1 MLSERFVEEPQTR
14 GTRDSEVLPEPPGSD
29 EALELSVAERPR
41 PFRERRRARSV
52 EDSRHEALNSVDQL
66 LVHHE
71 KAIEH
76 LKKEE
81 SKYRSLFE
89 EAPVGMFQMSFS
101 GRLLSVNRM
110 MARIYGYDSP
120 EHFLAET
127 VDTRQQFLVEPS
139 KLKEWKNSGGVSD
152 LARIEAEIH
161 CRDGA
166 SKWVWLNM
174 RAARDESGNAV
185 HIEGTVEDIT
195 DRREATEHLRFLA
208 YYDPLT
214 GLPNPTLFQ
223 TQLADA
229 IEAARSTIETV
240 SLLVLELARFKIMN
254 DSFGH
259 TFGDRLLQE
268 TAERIKMTVG
278 SDCTVAR
285 IGGGEFAIA
294 LSHQGN
300 ASSAMVTA
308 REIVKTLADEFCIM
322 GHSLNVSFNL
332 GISIFPDH
340 GADGNA
346 LLQNADVALYSAK
359 EDGPNRIRVFTE
371 EMNVEIMEQLTL
383 ANGLQMALA
392 RSELFLVYQPQV
404 NSQTGKITGLEA
416 LLRWQHPL
424 LGLVPPAKF
433 IGLAERSG
441 LIIPIGEWV
450 LRTACTQAKEW
461 QDAGLAA
468 VTVAVNVSAIQFRQQ
483 GFPDIIRGIL
493 EETGL
498 DPKYLELELTESLL
512 LTNADVMFSI
522 LQELRDM
529 EVKLAID
536 DFGTGYSSLSYLRQF
551 QVNRL
556 KIDRSFVRDVAINPD
571 DAAIATAIINM
582 ARALNLE
589 VLAEGVETEEQL
601 GFFRAQNCYQIQG
614 FYFSKPVAVNQV
626 PGHLRSLT
634 MQPASSSYR
643 SPARYDA

>member
-1 MLSERFVEEPQTR
+1 MLSEGFLKGPHARA
-14 GTRDSEVLPEPPGSD
+14 DSDPNVNSEPPNIG
-29 EALELSVAERPR
+29 EPNELSVPAHSR
-41 PFRERRRARSV
+41 PFRERRRTRSV
-52 EDSRHEALNSVDQL
+52 EESRHEALNSVDRL

-71 KAIEH
+71 RAIEY
-76 LKKEE
+76 LKAEE

-89 EAPVGMFQMSFS
+89 EAPVGIFRMSFS

-120 EHFLAET
+120 EQLLAENS
-127 VDTRQQFLVEPS
+127 DTKQQFLVEPS
-139 KLKEWKNSGGVSD
+139 RFKEWRSSAEMRDV
-152 LARIEAEIH
+152 ARIEAEIH
-161 CRDGA
+161 CRDGS

-174 RAARDESGNAV
+174 RAARDESGDAA
-185 HIEGTVEDIT
+185 HFEGTVEDIT

-223 TQLADA
+223 TQLAEA
-229 IEAARSTIETV
+229 IELASSSNCKVA
-240 SLLVLELARFKIMN
+240 LLVLELARFKIVN

-259 TFGDRLLQE
+259 AFGDRLLQE
-268 TAERIKMTVG
+268 TAERIKMAVG
-278 SDCTVAR
+278 NDCTVAR

-294 LSHQGN
+294 LPHLEN
-300 ASSAMVTA
+300 ASSAMTTA
-308 REIVKTLADEFCIM
+308 KDIVKTLADEFCIM
-322 GHSLNVSFNL
+322 GHSLNISYNL

-340 GADGNA
+340 GANGEA
-346 LLQNADVALYSAK
+346 LLQNADVALHSAK
-359 EDGPNRIRVFTE
+359 EEGPNRACVFTE
-371 EMNVEIMEQLTL
+371 EMNVQIMAQLTL
-383 ANGLQMALA
+383 ANGLQLALA
-392 RSELFLVYQPQV
+392 RNELFLVYQPQV

-416 LLRWQHPL
+416 LLRWQHPT

-441 LIIPIGEWV
+441 LIVPIGEWV
-450 LRTACTQAKEW
+450 LRTACAQAKAW
-461 QDAGLAA
+461 QDAGLGA
-468 VTVAVNVSAIQFRQQ
+468 VPVAVNVSAIQFRQQ
-483 GFPDIIRGIL
+483 GFPEVIRDIL
-493 EETGL
+493 KETGL

-601 GFFRAQNCYQIQG
+601 GFFRAQHCYEIQG
-614 FYFSKPVAVNQV
+614 FYFSKPVAVSQIA
-626 PGHLRSLT
+626 GHLRAIT
-634 MQPASSSYR
+634 IQPAPKQSCD
-643 SPARYDA
+643 PASVNP

>member
-1 MLSERFVEEPQTR
+1 MLSERFVKEPQTTGEPDPPVR
-14 GTRDSEVLPEPPGSD
+14 PEPLIND
-29 EALELSVAERPR
+29 EGIEVSVPVRPR
-41 PFRERRRARSV
+41 PFRERRRTRPI
-52 EDSRHEALNSVDQL
+52 EDSRHEALNSVDRL
-66 LVHHE
+66 LIHHE
-71 KAIEH
+71 KAIEY
-76 LKKEE
+76 LKNEE
-81 SKYRSLFE
+81 LKYRSLFE
-89 EAPVGMFQMSFS
+89 DAPIGIFRMSFS
-101 GRLLSVNRM
+101 GRLLNVNRM
-110 MARIYGYDSP
+110 MARIYGYESP
-120 EHFLAET
+120 EQLLAET
-127 VDTRQQFLVEPS
+127 GNTRHQFLVEPS
-139 KLKEWKNSGGVSD
+139 KLKEWKSSVDVSN
-152 LARIEAEIH
+152 LARVEAEIH

-166 SKWVWLNM
+166 KKWVWLNM
-174 RAARDESGNAV
+174 CAARDENGNAV
-185 HIEGTVEDIT
+185 HIQGTVEDIT
-195 DRREATEHLRFLA
+195 ERREATEHLRFLA

-223 TQLADA
+223 TQLAAA
-229 IEAARSTIETV
+229 IQTARSTNGTV
-240 SLLVLELARFKIMN
+240 ALLVLELARFKIMN

-259 TFGDRLLQE
+259 PFGDQLLQE

-278 SDCTVAR
+278 NEATVAR

-294 LSHQGN
+294 LGRQEN
-300 ASSAMVTA
+300 ASIAMATA
-308 REIVKTLADEFCIM
+308 REIVKTLADEFSIM

-340 GADGNA
+340 GADGEA

-371 EMNVEIMEQLTL
+371 EMNVQIMGQLTL
-383 ANGLQMALA
+383 ANALQMALA
-392 RSELFLVYQPQV
+392 RNELFLVYQPQV

-416 LLRWQHPL
+416 LLRWQHPQ
-424 LGLVPPAKF
+424 LGLLSPAKF

-450 LRTACTQAKEW
+450 LRTACAQAKQW
-461 QDAGLAA
+461 QDAGLAP

-483 GFPDIIRGIL
+483 GFPEIIRGIL

-498 DPKYLELELTESLL
+498 HPKYLELELTESLL

-556 KIDRSFVRDVAINPD
+556 KIDRSFVQDVAINPD

-601 GFFRAQNCYQIQG
+601 GFFRAQHCYEIQG
-614 FYFSKPVAVNQV
+614 FYFSRPVAVSQV
-626 PGHLRSLT
+626 EGQLRSIT
-634 MQPASSSYR
+634 MQPASNQS
-643 SPARYDA
+643 AA

>member
-1 MLSERFVEEPQTR
+1 MLYDGFAKGPHAQA
-14 GTRDSEVLPEPPGSD
+14 DPEPNVHSEPPLNV
-29 EALELSVAERPR
+29 EALELSTPVRPR
-41 PFRERRRARSV
+41 PFRERRRSRSA
-52 EDSRHEALNSVDQL
+52 EESRHEALNSVDRL
-66 LVHHE
+66 LVHQE
-71 KAIEH
+71 RALEY
-76 LKKEE
+76 LKTEE
-81 SKYRSLFE
+81 LKYRSLFE
-89 EAPVGMFQMSFS
+89 ESPVGIFRMSFS

-120 EHFLAET
+120 EQLLAET
-127 VDTRQQFLVEPS
+127 ADSRQQFLVEPS
-139 KLKEWKNSGGVSD
+139 RLKEWKASVEISDVS
-152 LARIEAEIH
+152 RIEAEIQ

-166 SKWVWLNM
+166 NKWVWLNM
-174 RAARDESGNAV
+174 RAARDENGIAV
-185 HIEGTVEDIT
+185 HLEGTVEDIT

-223 TQLADA
+223 TKLAEA
-229 IEAARSTIETV
+229 IELANLSNSKVA
-240 SLLVLELARFKIMN
+240 LLVLELARFKIVN

-259 TFGDRLLQE
+259 AFGDRLLQE
-268 TAERIKMTVG
+268 TAERIRIAVG
-278 SDCTVAR
+278 NDCTVAR

-294 LSHQGN
+294 LDHLDN
-300 ASSAMVTA
+300 AASAMATA
-308 REIVKTLADEFCIM
+308 QEIAKALADEFCIM
-322 GHSLNVSFNL
+322 GHSLNISYNL

-340 GADGNA
+340 GVNGEA

-359 EDGPNRIRVFTE
+359 EEGPNRALLFTE
-371 EMNVEIMEQLTL
+371 EMNVQIMAQLTL
-383 ANGLQMALA
+383 ANSLQLALA
-392 RSELFLVYQPQV
+392 RNELFLVYQPQV
-404 NSQTGKITGLEA
+404 NTQTGKITGLEA
-416 LLRWQHPL
+416 LLRWQHPQ

-441 LIIPIGEWV
+441 LIVPIGEWV
-450 LRTACTQAKEW
+450 LRTACAQAKEW
-461 QDAGLAA
+461 QEAGLLA
-468 VTVAVNVSAIQFRQQ
+468 VPVAVNVSAIQFRQQ
-483 GFPDIIRGIL
+483 GFPELIRDIL
-493 EETGL
+493 KETGL

-551 QVNRL
+551 RVNRL

-601 GFFRAQNCYQIQG
+601 GFFRAQHCYEVQG
-614 FYFSKPVAVNQV
+614 FYFSKPVTVSQIAGQLRAITIHPAPGPFSCPAGVN
-626 PGHLRSLT
+626 P
-634 MQPASSSYR
+634 
-643 SPARYDA
+643 

>member
-1 MLSERFVEEPQTR
+1 M
-14 GTRDSEVLPEPPGSD
+14 D
-29 EALELSVAERPR
+29 EAAELRVPVPPR
-41 PFRERRRARSV
+41 PFRERRLTRSI
-52 EDSRHEALNSVDQL
+52 EESRHEALDSVDRL

-71 KAIEH
+71 KAIEE
-76 LKKEE
+76 LRAEE

-89 EAPVGMFQMSFS
+89 EAPVGIFRMSFS
-101 GRLLSVNRM
+101 GHLLSVNHM
-110 MARIYGYDSP
+110 MARIYGYDSADQL
-120 EHFLAET
+120 LAET
-127 VDTRQQFLVEPS
+127 AEIRQQFLVDPS
-139 KLKEWKNSGGVSD
+139 QLKEWKSSVEMRD
-152 LARIEAEIH
+152 VARIEAEIH
-161 CRDGA
+161 RRDGT

-174 RAARDESGNAV
+174 RAARDENGDAV
-185 HIEGTVEDIT
+185 HFEGTVEDIT

-229 IEAARSTIETV
+229 IESARSTNGKV
-240 SLLVLELARFKIMN
+240 ALLVLELARFKIIN

-259 TFGDRLLQE
+259 SFGDRLLQE
-268 TAERIKMTVG
+268 TAERIKTTVG
-278 SDCTVAR
+278 NDCTVAR

-294 LSHQGN
+294 LGQLEK
-300 ASSAMVTA
+300 ATDALATA
-308 REIVKTLADEFCIM
+308 RDIVKTLIEEFCIM
-322 GHSLNVSFNL
+322 GHSLNVSFNI

-340 GADGNA
+340 GMNGEA
-346 LLQNADVALYSAK
+346 LLQNADVAMYSAK
-359 EDGPNRIRVFTE
+359 EDGPNSIRVFTE
-371 EMNVEIMEQLTL
+371 EMNVEIMGQLTL

-392 RSELFLVYQPQV
+392 RNELFLVYQPQV
-404 NSQTGKITGLEA
+404 NSETGKITGMEA
-416 LLRWQHPL
+416 LLRWQHPQ
-424 LGLVPPAKF
+424 LGLVPPVKF

-450 LRTACTQAKEW
+450 LRTACAQAKEW

-468 VTVAVNVSAIQFRQQ
+468 VPVAVNVSAIQFRQQ
-483 GFPDIIRGIL
+483 GFPEIIRGIL

-601 GFFRAQNCYQIQG
+601 GFFRAQQCYEIQG
-614 FYFSKPVAVNQV
+614 FYFSKPVAVSQIA
-626 PGHLRSLT
+626 GHLRSIT
-634 MQPASSSYR
+634 MQPASNSQPS
-643 SPARYDA
+643 

>member
-1 MLSERFVEEPQTR
+1 
-14 GTRDSEVLPEPPGSD
+14 
-29 EALELSVAERPR
+29 
-41 PFRERRRARSV
+41 
-52 EDSRHEALNSVDQL
+52 
-66 LVHHE
+66 
-71 KAIEH
+71 
-76 LKKEE
+76 
-81 SKYRSLFE
+81 
-89 EAPVGMFQMSFS
+89 MSFS

-120 EHFLAET
+120 EQFLAET
-127 VDTRQQFLVEPS
+127 GDTRQQFLVEPS
-139 KLKEWKNSGGVSD
+139 MLREWRTSVEMSD
-152 LARIEAEIH
+152 LARVEAEIH

-174 RAARDESGNAV
+174 RAARDKNGNAV

-223 TQLADA
+223 TQLADV
-229 IEAARSTIETV
+229 IEMARSTNGQV
-240 SLLVLELARFKIMN
+240 SLLVLELARFKIIN

-268 TAERIKMTVG
+268 AAERIKMIVG
-278 SDCTVAR
+278 NDCTVAR

-294 LSHQGN
+294 LINQAD
-300 ASSAMVTA
+300 ASSAMAMA
-308 REIVKTLADEFCIM
+308 REIVKTLADQFSIM
-322 GHSLNVSFNL
+322 GHCMNVSFNL
-332 GISIFPDH
+332 GVSIFPDH
-340 GADGNA
+340 GADGEA

-371 EMNVEIMEQLTL
+371 EMNVQIMGQLTL
-383 ANGLQMALA
+383 ANELQMALA
-392 RSELFLVYQPQV
+392 RNELFLVYQPQV

-416 LLRWQHPL
+416 LLRWQHPQ
-424 LGLVPPAKF
+424 LGLLPPVKF

-450 LRTACTQAKEW
+450 LRTACAQAKEW

-483 GFPDIIRGIL
+483 GFAEIIRGIL

-498 DPKYLELELTESLL
+498 NPKYLELELTESLL

-601 GFFRAQNCYQIQG
+601 GFFRAQHCYEIQG
-614 FYFSKPVAVNQV
+614 FYFSRPVTVGQIA
-626 PGHLRSLT
+626 GHLKAIT
-634 MQPASSSYR
+634 IQPAQ
-643 SPARYDA
+643 SPCPGPADVSP

>member
-1 MLSERFVEEPQTR
+1 MLSEWFVKEPQIK
-14 GTRDSEVLPEPPGSD
+14 GEPDPEVRSKSLPSHQGVEV
-29 EALELSVAERPR
+29 SVPVRPR
-41 PFRERRRARSV
+41 PFRERRRTRPI
-52 EDSRHEALNSVDQL
+52 EDSRHEALNSVDRL
-66 LVHHE
+66 LIHYE
-71 KAIEH
+71 KTIEY
-76 LKKEE
+76 LEEEE

-89 EAPVGMFQMSFS
+89 EAPVGIFQMSFN

-120 EHFLAET
+120 EQFLAET
-127 VDTRQQFLVEPS
+127 GDTRQQFLVEPS
-139 KLKEWKNSGGVSD
+139 MLREWRTSVEMSD
-152 LARIEAEIH
+152 LARVEAEIH

-174 RAARDESGNAV
+174 RAARDKSGNAV

-223 TQLADA
+223 TQLADV
-229 IEAARSTIETV
+229 IEMARSTNGQV
-240 SLLVLELARFKIMN
+240 SLLVLELARFKIIN

-268 TAERIKMTVG
+268 AAERIKMIVG
-278 SDCTVAR
+278 NDCTVAR

-294 LSHQGN
+294 LTHQGS
-300 ASSAMVTA
+300 ASSAVATA
-308 REIVKTLADEFCIM
+308 HEIVKTVADEFSIM
-322 GHSLNVSFNL
+322 GHSLNVSFNV
-332 GISIFPDH
+332 GVSIFPEH
-340 GADGNA
+340 GADGEA

-371 EMNVEIMEQLTL
+371 EMNVQIMGQLTL
-383 ANGLQMALA
+383 ANELQMALA
-392 RSELFLVYQPQV
+392 RNELFLVYQPQV

-416 LLRWQHPL
+416 LLRWQHPQ
-424 LGLVPPAKF
+424 LGLLPPVKF

-441 LIIPIGEWV
+441 LIISIGEWV
-450 LRTACTQAKEW
+450 LRTACAQAKEW

-483 GFPDIIRGIL
+483 GFAEIIRGIL

-498 DPKYLELELTESLL
+498 NPKYLELELTESLL

-601 GFFRAQNCYQIQG
+601 GFFRAQHCYEIQG
-614 FYFSKPVAVNQV
+614 FYFSRPVTVGQIA
-626 PGHLRSLT
+626 GHLKAIT
-634 MQPASSSYR
+634 IQPAQ
-643 SPARYDA
+643 SPSPGPADFNP

>member
-1 MLSERFVEEPQTR
+1 MLPERFEKEPQKR
-14 GTRDSEVLPEPPGSD
+14 GELDPNSHSAPPSRDEV
-29 EALELSVAERPR
+29 LELSVPVRPR
-41 PFRERRRARSV
+41 PFRERRRSRPV
-52 EDSRHEALNSVDQL
+52 EDFRHEALDSVGRL

-71 KAIEH
+71 KTIEF
-76 LKKEE
+76 LKEEE
-81 SKYRSLFE
+81 SKYRRLFE
-89 EAPVGMFQMSFS
+89 EAPVGIFRMSFS

-110 MARIYGYDSP
+110 MARIYGYDSA
-120 EHFLAET
+120 EQLLAET
-127 VDTRQQFLVEPS
+127 ADTRQQFLVEPS
-139 KLKEWKNSGGVSD
+139 KLKEWKSSLGMSD
-152 LARIEAEIH
+152 LARIEAEIQS
-161 CRDGA
+161 RDGA
-166 SKWVWLNM
+166 KKWVWLNM
-174 RAARDESGNAV
+174 RAARDESGIAV

-229 IEAARSTIETV
+229 IEAARSIDGKV
-240 SLLVLELARFKIMN
+240 ALLVLELARFKIIN

-259 TFGDRLLQE
+259 TFGDRLLQQ
-268 TAERIKMTVG
+268 TAERIRMTVG
-278 SDCTVAR
+278 NDCTVAR

-294 LSHQGN
+294 LDHEGDP
-300 ASSAMVTA
+300 SSAMATA
-308 REIVKTLADEFCIM
+308 GEIVKALADEFCIM

-340 GADGNA
+340 GANGEA

-371 EMNVEIMEQLTL
+371 EMNVRIMEQLTL
-383 ANGLQMALA
+383 ANGLHMALA
-392 RSELFLVYQPQV
+392 RNELFLVYQPQV

-416 LLRWQHPL
+416 LLRWQHPQM
-424 LGLVPPAKF
+424 GLVPPVKF

-450 LRTACTQAKEW
+450 LRTACAQAKEW

-468 VTVAVNVSAIQFRQQ
+468 VPVAVNVSAIQFRQQ
-483 GFPDIIRGIL
+483 GFPEIIRAIL

-601 GFFRAQNCYQIQG
+601 GFFRAQHCYEIQG
-614 FYFSKPVAVNQV
+614 YYFSQPVAVNQV
-626 PGHLRSLT
+626 AGRLKSMT
-634 MQPASSSYR
+634 MEPASAH
-643 SPARYDA
+643 SPAQSNSNQ